1 MKRKPQLI
9 SILLVVASFLFSNF
23 GIGFLP
29 AMASNHIGSSMSV
42 PVVRPS
48 NKVVVNSNEN
58 QLAKPDPITTTTYHD
73 IDYNTTRTDI
83 WNFTSARV
91 LKPVFN
97 RYTDTDP
104 TIEKPKV
111 LGYYTDWSQYDSRL
125 DYGYVNS
132 WDPPPCSDDPDPYQ
146 CYAYDDVSAAG
157 RGYDLGKVDP
167 LAYDEIIFG
176 FVGICGERGGLT
188 TKVNDVCSYL
198 RLDEDQATF
207 IDPYGDFT
215 TARNVNV
222 PESECHQC
230 GTLYNPLDPE
240 ALQTFLPY
248 TRQENALGL
257 LGGLARLQEEAS
269 DLGHDLKLAFSI
281 GGWSMS
287 GQFSGIAKDAS
298 RRRVFIESILK
309 IFDDFPMFSKV
320 DIDWEYPGV
329 CTSEMDNFGLGE
341 GDACDEESDGENF
354 AKLIRELDVALE
366 DTFRDPKEIYIA
378 ANASPVTMEKSNI
391 RGLFDNGLDG
401 INLMTYDFFGGTY
414 MSDLS
419 HHTNLS
425 AYDNGVEECDNLEE
439 CNNSVERS
447 IRYLQDEGI
456 DLSKVN
462 IGYAGYGR
470 NALNAEINS
479 FSPLQGTLE
488 TLENSEL
495 GQGTFE
501 NLTSEYNDILYN
513 YFDPENKTGKNG
525 YNVYTDIEAN
535 ADYLYND
542 NLKVFMSIDT
552 PRSVYQK
559 GEYAL
564 DNGLGGIFTWTID
577 QDAGLLANA
586 AREGAGYTQKGGDSQ
601 KINMPDYY
609 FCGENITEQD
619 DYVECMGSL
628 PSEPLP
634 DGSLPSEPP
643 PDGSL
648 PSEPPPDGGNMPDT
662 TPEGECKFTPS
673 NFVIDSLELE
683 TESVNECEAKTI
695 DLTITNDTYLA
706 GLTVSAYYGEDGY
719 QCNRVVQAPQFTETT
734 YDNFFEN
741 EEECEGKSLNK
752 LLFKVVKLDVGHIT
766 VENVESN
773 LAE

>member
-48 NKVVVNSNEN
+48 NKVVVNPNET
-58 QLAKPDPITTTTYHD
+58 QLTKPDPITDTTYHD

-97 RYTDTDP
+97 RYIDPSLTDP
-104 TIEKPKV
+104 NSTIERPKV
-111 LGYYTDWSQYDSRL
+111 LGYYTDWSQYDTRL
-125 DYGYVNS
+125 FYGDGPWDYPS
-132 WDPPPCSDDPDPYQ
+132 CSDNPDPYK
-146 CYAYDDVSAAG
+146 CYAESDSAAG

-176 FVGICGERGGLT
+176 FVGICGERGRQKLT
-188 TKVNDVCSYL
+188 VNGVCSYL
-198 RLDEDQATF
+198 KFDEDQATF

-215 TARNVNV
+215 TWRNVNV
-222 PESECHQC
+222 PERDCNGC
-230 GTLYNPLDPE
+230 ATAYNPADPDSLE
-240 ALQTFLPY
+240 TFLPY

-257 LGGLARLQEEAS
+257 LGGLARLQEDARR
-269 DLGHDLKLAFSI
+269 LGHELKLAFSI

-298 RRRVFIESILK
+298 RRRVFIDSILD
-309 IFDDFPMFSKV
+309 IFDHFPMFSKV

-329 CTSEMDNFGLGE
+329 CTSEMKESGLVE
-341 GDACDEESDGENF
+341 DACDENNDGQNF
-354 AKLIRELDVALE
+354 AQLIRELDVALE
-366 DTFRDPKEIYIA
+366 DTFRDEPKEIYIA
-378 ANASPVTMEKSNI
+378 ANASPVIMEESNI
-391 RGLFDNGLDG
+391 KGLFDNGLDG

-414 MSDLS
+414 MSDLN

-425 AYDNGVEECDNLEE
+425 EYDNGVGVCENPQE
-439 CNNSVERS
+439 CNNSIERA
-447 IRYLQDEGI
+447 IDYLDNLGI

-462 IGYAGYGR
+462 IGYAGYSR

-488 TLENSEL
+488 TLETGES

-552 PRSVYQK
+552 PRSVKEK
-559 GEYAL
+559 GKYAL
-564 DNGLGGIFTWTID
+564 DKGLGGIFTWTID

-586 AREGAGYTQKGGDSQ
+586 AREGAGYTPKGGDSQ

-628 PSEPLP
+628 PSEPPPVGPLP
-634 DGSLPSEPP
+634 PEPP
-643 PDGSL
+643 TG
-648 PSEPPPDGGNMPDT
+648 EGNMPD

-673 NFVIDSLELE
+673 NFVIDSEELE

-695 DLTITNDTYLA
+695 DLTITNDTYPV
-706 GLTVSAYYGEDGY
+706 GLTVSAYYGEISADGY
-719 QCNRVVQAPQFTETT
+719 QCTRSVSVPKFTETT

-741 EEECEGKSLNK
+741 EEQCEGKSLNK
-752 LLFKVVKLDVGHIT
+752 LLFQVVELDVGHIT

>member
-48 NKVVVNSNEN
+48 NKVVVNPNET
-58 QLAKPDPITTTTYHD
+58 QLTKSDPITDTTYHD

-83 WNFTSARV
+83 LNFTSARV

-97 RYTDTDP
+97 RYIDPSLTDP
-104 TIEKPKV
+104 NSTIERPKV
-111 LGYYTDWSQYDSRL
+111 LGYYTDWSQYDGRL
-125 DYGYVNS
+125 YYGYEPWEN
-132 WDPPPCSDDPDPYQ
+132 PPCSDAPDPYY
-146 CYAYDDVSAAG
+146 CYAESDGAAG

-176 FVGICGERGGLT
+176 FVGICGERGRQKWT
-188 TKVNDVCSYL
+188 VNGVCSYL
-198 RLDEDQATF
+198 KFDEDQATF

-215 TARNVNV
+215 TWRNVNV
-222 PESECHQC
+222 PERDCNGC
-230 GTLYNPLDPE
+230 ATAYDPADPDSLE
-240 ALQTFLPY
+240 TFLPY

-257 LGGLARLQEEAS
+257 LGGLARLQEDARL
-269 DLGHDLKLAFSI
+269 LGHELKLAFSI

-298 RRRVFIESILK
+298 RRRVFIDSILD
-309 IFDDFPMFSKV
+309 IFDHFPMFSKV

-329 CTSEMDNFGLGE
+329 CTSEMKDSGLGL
-341 GDACDEESDGENF
+341 DACDENNDGENF
-354 AKLIRELDVALE
+354 AQLIRELDVALE
-366 DTFRDPKEIYIA
+366 EDPLIGPKEIYIA

-391 RGLFDNGLDG
+391 KGLFDNGLDG

-414 MSDLS
+414 MSDLN

-425 AYDNGVEECDNLEE
+425 AYDNGVEVCENPQE
-439 CNNSVERS
+439 CNNSIERS
-447 IRYLQDEGI
+447 IDYLDNLGI

-462 IGYAGYGR
+462 IGYAGYSR

-488 TLENSEL
+488 TLETGES

-552 PRSVYQK
+552 PRSVKEK
-559 GEYAL
+559 GKYAL
-564 DNGLGGIFTWTID
+564 DKGLGGIFTWTID

-586 AREGAGYTQKGGDSQ
+586 AREGAGYEKVAPPVIDMSEF
-601 KINMPDYY
+601 Y
-609 FCGENITEQD
+609 FNGCNID
-619 DYVECMGSL
+619 GNCPP
-628 PSEPLP
+628 PSSPP
-634 DGSLPSEPP
+634 EPP
-643 PDGSL
+643 PVEPEVGDCPLEKPEFQLVRNSQRERVNSVDGKWLS
-648 PSEPPPDGGNMPDT
+648 
-662 TPEGECKFTPS
+662 
-673 NFVIDSLELE
+673 
-683 TESVNECEAKTI
+683 SV
-695 DLTITNDTYLA
+695 DLTITNRGPYQGT
-706 GLTVSAYYGEDGY
+706 LTIDSTEVEEPPYNGDYIGTLFSRPNGGTSVDEVFASKNYEKGPFNYI
-719 QCNRVVQAPQFTETT
+719 NVQAP
-734 YDNFFEN
+734 N
-741 EEECEGKSLNK
+741 EQDDFVNYT
-752 LLFKVVKLDVGHIT
+752 VKLTGHCWD
-766 VENVESN
+766 E
-773 LAE
+773 

>member
-132 WDPPPCSDDPDPYQ
+132 WDPPPCSDAPDPYQ

-222 PESECHQC
+222 PESECHEC

-462 IGYAGYGR
+462 IGYAGYSR

-488 TLENSEL
+488 TLETSEL

-552 PRSVYQK
+552 PRSVYEK
-559 GEYAL
+559 GKYAL

-586 AREGAGYTQKGGDSQ
+586 AREGAGYERVGQPVIDMSEFYFEGCNIDGNCSPPSSPP
-601 KINMPDYY
+601 INP
-609 FCGENITEQD
+609 T
-619 DYVECMGSL
+619 
-628 PSEPLP
+628 P
-634 DGSLPSEPP
+634 EPP
-643 PDGSL
+643 QTPDI
-648 PSEPPPDGGNMPDT
+648 
-662 TPEGECKFTPS
+662 TPEGECEFTPS
-673 NFVIDSLELE
+673 NFVIDSPSSIFENTVAEE
-683 TESVNECEAKTI
+683 TSSLNKCEPKTI
-695 DLTITNDTYLA
+695 DITISNDTYPV
-706 GLTVSAYYGEDGY
+706 GLNVSAYDEKGY
-719 QCNRVVQAPQFTETT
+719 LCNLRIAVPGHVEKKEYPN
-734 YDNFFEN
+734 YFEN
-741 EEECEGKSLNK
+741 EEQCEGKSLNK
-752 LLFKVVKLDVGHIT
+752 LVFDVSDADSGHIT